1 MHSPFEAIML
11 LCFGASW
18 PFSVYKTWKIKNAQG
33 KSLRF
38 MVLVLVGYA
47 SGIVHKI
54 VYSPDAVIYLY
65 VLNMVVV
72 SVDLVLCLRYRNGAP
87 GLGAG
92 QPSLR
97 PAAASG
103 PQGPAAPSGGT
114 QLR

>member
-18 PFSVYKTWKIKNAQG
+18 PFSVYKTWKVKNAQG

-54 VYSPDAVIYLY
+54 HYSYDAVIYLY
-65 VLNMVVV
+65 ILNMLVV
-72 SVDLVLCLRYRNGAP
+72 SVDLALCAHYKG
-87 GLGAG
+87 
-92 QPSLR
+92 
-97 PAAASG
+97 AASR
-103 PQGPAAPSGGT
+103 T
-114 QLR
+114 LR